1 MNTTYNIYTTIH
13 NQTRIRTEVKT
24 YIDMFVSI
32 RFTNFKLLMYSGWNV
47 FVSTF
52 MKYER
57 LNLQCVQEMR
67 YGRKYNTR

>member
-1 MNTTYNIYTTIH
+1 MNTTYNIYTTIYK
-13 NQTRIRTEVKT
+13 QTRIRTEVKT

-52 MKYER
+52 MK
-57 LNLQCVQEMR
+57 N
-67 YGRKYNTR
+67 

>member
-52 MKYER
+52 MK
-57 LNLQCVQEMR
+57 N
-67 YGRKYNTR
+67 